1 MTLGLAVTFENLQK
15 TLLFSAYFFTL
26 HSSTETNPAIHQ
38 NVCHSNCL
46 ITLLYYTLSLPYHL

>member
-15 TLLFSAYFFTL
+15 TLLFSAYFLTL

-38 NVCHSNCL
+38 NACRSNCL